1 MHIEI
6 LNIAYK
12 YLLKLNKYNII
23 CGFISLS
30 ADCYIINKKPPLIPY
45 NLRCEM
51 IEKGIEEYNNEN
63 KDKNNLEIFIDKW
76 EGTHDYCIDFPDVI
90 EEIQKQLKNYFK
102 KIKIKLVYV
111 CGMDLFLKCYYSLT
125 KNVIAID
132 RKPYKNK
139 KFKSIPKNLVY
150 LIEDDKSEPFSSTD
164 IREAYKKG
172 DIETIKTI
180 TFPEVAEMI
189 IEFYDEYFK

>member
-1 MHIEI
+1 
-6 LNIAYK
+6 
-12 YLLKLNKYNII
+12 
-23 CGFISLS
+23 
-30 ADCYIINKKPPLIPY
+30 
-45 NLRCEM
+45 
-51 IEKGIEEYNNEN
+51 
-63 KDKNNLEIFIDKW
+63 
-76 EGTHDYCIDFPDVI
+76 
-90 EEIQKQLKNYFK
+90 
-102 KIKIKLVYV
+102 
-111 CGMDLFLKCYYSLT
+111 MDLFLKCYYSLT

-139 KFKSIPKNLVY
+139 KYKSIPENLVY

-189 IEFYDEYFK
+189 IKFYNEHFK